1 MMWFVI
7 RQILSTV
14 LECLWLSRKSDREK
28 DLEILLL
35 RRQLDIVD
43 RGRDKPL
50 RVSRAEKL
58 TLAVLAVHLK
68 SVTGWPVEQISKVL
82 RIFQPET
89 VFKWHRELVR
99 RKWTYQSHRQRG
111 RPRTKKEIER
121 LIVRLA
127 RENRDWGNLK
137 IAGELAKLGI
147 TLSDETVAN
156 ILRRQGIPR
165 APERGGSPSWRHLMS
180 HYQEQILACDFFTV
194 ETFFLQTLYVFFFI
208 ELGSRWVY
216 FAGRTDHPKSAWVIQ
231 QTRQVVWELDG
242 RNPHI
247 HFLIRDNEAKFT
259 QAFDRV
265 FGAER

>member
-43 RGRDKPL
+43 RARDKAL

-68 SVTGWPVEQISKVL
+68 SVTGWPVEQVSKVL
-82 RIFQPET
+82 RIFQPAT
-89 VFKWHRELVR
+89 VFKWHHELVR

-127 RENRDWGNLK
+127 RENRDWPTEKHFASWLGLAPHNDISGGKVLRSRTLPTSNRAGQAFRQAATPVSRTRLLLGLSIDASVLKAALNLP
-137 IAGELAKLGI
+137 KLPPP
-147 TLSDETVAN
+147 TKL
-156 ILRRQGIPR
+156 
-165 APERGGSPSWRHLMS
+165 PER
-180 HYQEQILACDFFTV
+180 F
-194 ETFFLQTLYVFFFI
+194 
-208 ELGSRWVY
+208 
-216 FAGRTDHPKSAWVIQ
+216 
-231 QTRQVVWELDG
+231 
-242 RNPHI
+242 I
-247 HFLIRDNEAKFT
+247 HF
-259 QAFDRV
+259 
-265 FGAER
+265 